1 VDREF
6 SQGNSSGARAFVQ
19 QPASDLSR
27 RVQNFALVQ
36 TPPRNFLTTPHWVQV
51 NWSSAN
57 NAIATSGITQIN
69 LAFALGNIDAVSA
82 YTAIYDQY
90 CIYAVKIRA
99 LATAETGLS
108 GYTGRIATAIDYDNI
123 STLSGLAALEDYGS
137 VVESEFEPAMSYERF
152 IKPCVAPTVWN
163 GSASVVN
170 AYGISRMWLDSA
182 SASVPHYGYRSIFSG
197 NVTSGLGVDFFVTYI
212 LGFRNNV

>member
-6 SQGNSSGARAFVQ
+6 SQANSSGARGYVL
-19 QPASDLSR
+19 QPVTDLSR
-27 RVQNFALVQ
+27 RAQNFALVQ
-36 TPPRNFLTTPHWVQV
+36 APPRNFLTLPHWVQI

-69 LAFALGNIDAVSA
+69 LAFALGNVDSVAA

-90 CIYAVKIRA
+90 CMYAVKIRA
-99 LATAETGLS
+99 LATAETGLQ

-123 STLSGLAALEDYGS
+123 STLSGLAALEDFGS
-137 VVESEFEPAMSYERF
+137 VVESEFEPGMSYERF

-163 GSASVVN
+163 GSASIVN
-170 AYGISRMWLDSA
+170 AFGIARMWLDSA
-182 SASVPHYGYRSIFSG
+182 SSSTPHYGYRSIFSG
-197 NVTSGLGVDFFVTYI
+197 NTVSGLGVDFFVTYI